1 MWLRADRQTGG
12 RGRQGRAWVSPP
24 GNLHAST
31 LVRSRAGD
39 PAAATL
45 AFVAAVALDEAVG
58 GFRASVRP
66 SLKWPNDLLLDG
78 VKLAGILL
86 ERHGDAVVAGFGV
99 NLAHAPEGLDRT
111 ATSLAAAGIAVPGP
125 AAFLQSLAPLF
136 ARWLGVWRGEGFAP
150 VRERWLARAHPR
162 GTPLAVALPSGARC
176 EGAFDGLAPDGALLL
191 RLANGA
197 MRAIHAADVFLI

>member
-31 LVRSRAGD
+31 LVWLRPGD

-45 AFVAAVALDEAVG
+45 AFVAAVALEEAMAAFCAPARV
-58 GFRASVRP
+58 A
-66 SLKWPNDLLLDG
+66 LKWPNDLLLDG

-86 ERHGDAVVAGFGV
+86 ERYGDAVVAGFGV
-99 NLAHAPEGLDRT
+99 DLAHVPEGLDRP
-111 ATSLAAAGIAVPGP
+111 ATSLAAAGIAIPDP
-125 AAFLQSLAPLF
+125 NAMLLSLATAF
-136 ARWLGVWRGEGFAP
+136 ARWLDVWRTEGFAP
-150 VRERWLARAHPR
+150 VRARWLVRAHPA
-162 GTPLAVALPSGARC
+162 GTPLAVALPSGERL

-191 RLANGA
+191 RLANGSA
-197 MRAIHAADVFLI
+197 RAIHAADVFLI